1 MKDKQEHISIGYTNG
16 KVYLPLYNFFIALK
30 QNNFLVTPKQ
40 IIDSNSII
48 KEYSER
54 IQNEMELC
62 QYLSP
67 IFANSQEE
75 QIQFKELFQQYF
87 APVTKKPETDFLHS
101 KQKIPDYFKQ
111 HWWKYIL
118 ALAFVVTAGLYFLRK
133 PVLQPRPAISITAN
147 YTNSVVSATN
157 KQTDNNLTR
166 LVKAQLNINNQLAD
180 TVRNIQLKTTY
191 NWGDSTAIDTGA
203 SHTYTKEGNFKISA
217 YPGIYYKNYYQY
229 TDTIFT
235 DVAICFSKNQFA
247 IEKSFKTDS
256 VKIGDTVKLT
266 AVINGTPPDSII
278 WASLNDNKI
287 TPGNFNKT
295 ISIVFNKEET
305 ETFYYT
311 AVYDS
316 MNAPCNGKAAI
327 NFFVYDENPKPYI
340 QFSVPAAANKLVPN
354 YKVQQYWFY
363 GSLLLAGLFLAL
375 TVFFVQRW
383 NRYKNNEAGHNP
395 QLNKEY
401 EKLLQ
406 SFSGKAGEIDLPF
419 LNKNYLP
426 LPEPALADVARQMR
440 KRITDEAQYL
450 HLQKTITKAIHNAG
464 FFQPV
469 QEARTQQSEYLILID
484 EHNSNNQQV
493 KLFEY
498 LLELLQKQNVFIEKF
513 YFQQEPKWCY
523 NLFYPQGI
531 SLEKLSEKFPRH
543 VLLIFGNGYQ
553 LIYKDYP
560 VIDNSYLQLLR
571 RWQYKAVVTPVSF
584 LDWGNKEKTAL
595 LDELPVLPVDIPGQL
610 LLLQKFF
617 GEEINVLADLK
628 IYDKSFYE
636 TELIDFEDV
645 DELYDYCENAVW
657 ARVNNG
663 GKYDNILFQWI
674 AALAV
679 YPKITWQ
686 LTLALGKAIM
696 DSYGKSQELNFTTLL
711 RISRIKW
718 MKDGKFPD
726 YTRLNLLKNLT
737 KKNEVIAREN
747 ILLLL
752 QQIPYAALSSDHFAF
767 EEKET
772 QRLINEFNLYA
783 FDPVK
788 YQAYQKSK
796 DLLAQLWQ
804 HQQITDTPVQ
814 AYLENKDL
822 QWQTII
828 NKPATNASVAENI
841 SLPQYFDSG
850 AAANTF
856 LKRIYLW
863 ATTFSSLCFVA
874 ALLGLIGLL
883 ILNFSNSQRFSAFT
897 YKQAFTDSVK
907 FNYIDTSGSKLA
919 GEVILNIDTI
929 QVSLNNYQPA
939 VLLLNINNSLKNI
952 AVRVNGDILFDTIM
966 SVNNDGYNIT
976 LEKNKIPPG
985 TVLPNFTTGIWVMH
999 NVIDSSGGNWN
1010 NSTIKFTSQKNTP
1023 GKLILS
1029 GIFTWRR
1036 NSILLGTEQFSGSY
1050 TADSRIIKLNGS
1062 SFSDLTKAGKAV
1074 DFVLG
1079 SFSAILS
1086 ADEQNLFEGTWGSVS
1101 SAAEIMPLRNN
1112 SKWNA
1117 SRDSSGKSAAITN
1130 DQVPPALNPL
1140 INIRISDNSLASSAA
1155 AFAAELKRNGYSIQ
1169 KIEKWDYN
1177 ENSSIYYYSA
1187 AVADK
1192 ASAIKKIYDKY
1203 YPELNVLTRLVQRD
1217 GSISSNNFIT
1227 IWIKKYEAPRP
1238 RFEIKNIQFTQSV
1251 KPKELLDVSF
1261 DIVNN
1266 GTLDRT
1272 KLYGRICILS
1282 EPSCSDFSFS
1292 QVASINIKQSINID
1306 NKTVGKHEIRVVVAS
1321 IKIDQSLGFFTVE
1334 APVVNPN
1341 EPPAEKNNVYQ
1352 DKDIKQDN
1360 TSTPKKILWVDDNAL
1375 NNALLVDYF
1384 KKADYRVDVV
1394 SDNQTALDF
1403 IKKNNYE
1410 IIITDITRNNKKE
1423 SGIDLL
1429 KNLPA
1434 NFNKGNV
1441 IIYTS
1446 PLSEKKYAKQ
1456 IKAMGYNKI
1465 FTKAADL
1472 INATDQRQY
1481 RQSF

>member
-16 KVYLPLYNFFIALK
+16 EINLPLYNFFIVLK

-48 KEYSER
+48 EEYSNTVK
-54 IQNEMELC
+54 NEMELC

-87 APVTKKPETDFLHS
+87 APVTNKPEADFLHG
-101 KQKIPDYFKQ
+101 KQKIPDHFKQ

-118 ALAFVVTAGLYFLRK
+118 ALAIIVAAILYILRK
-133 PVLQPRPAISITAN
+133 PVLQHRPAISITA
-147 YTNSVVSATN
+147 SVTDSIVSATN
-157 KQTDNNLTR
+157 KQTGNSFNR
-166 LVKAQLNINNQLAD
+166 LVKTNLSINNQFAD
-180 TVRNIQLKTTY
+180 TVRDIQLKTSY
-191 NWGDSTAIDTGA
+191 NWGDSTAIYIGA
-203 SHTYTKEGNFKISA
+203 SHNYTKEGNYKITA
-217 YPGIYYKNYYQY
+217 YTGVYYKNYYQY

-235 DVAICFSKNQFA
+235 NVAICFSKNQFA
-247 IEKSFKTDS
+247 IEKSFTTDS

-266 AVINGTPPDSII
+266 AVIKGTPPDSII

-287 TPGNFNKT
+287 TPINFNKT
-295 ISIVFNKEET
+295 ISIVFKKEET
-305 ETFYYT
+305 ETFYFT

-327 NFFVYDENPKPYI
+327 NFFVYDENLKPYI
-340 QFSVPAAANKLVPN
+340 QFSVPGTANKLVPKF
-354 YKVQQYWFY
+354 KVQQYWFY
-363 GSLLLAGLFLAL
+363 GLLLLAGLFLAL

-383 NRYKNNEAGHNP
+383 SRYKNNEAGHNP
-395 QLNKEY
+395 ELKKEY

-406 SFSGKAGEIDLPF
+406 SFSGKTGDIDLPF

-450 HLQKTITKAIHNAG
+450 HLQKTIAKAINNAG

-523 NLFYPQGI
+523 NLIYPQGI
-531 SLEKLSEKFPRH
+531 SLEKLSEKFSMH

-560 VIDNSYLQLLR
+560 VINNSYLQLLR

-584 LDWGNKEKTAL
+584 LDWGNKEKKAL

-610 LLLQKFF
+610 LLLQKVF

-674 AALAV
+674 ASLAV
-679 YPKITWQ
+679 YPKITWP

-696 DSYGKSQELNFTTLL
+696 DSNGKSQELNFTNLL
-711 RISRIKW
+711 RIARIKW

-726 YTRLNLLKNLT
+726 YTRLNLLKNLS

-752 QQIPYAALSSDHFAF
+752 QEIPYAALSSDHFAY

-788 YQAYQKSK
+788 YEAYQKSK

-804 HQQITDTPVQ
+804 HQQITDTPAQ
-814 AYLENKDL
+814 TYFENKDL
-822 QWQTII
+822 QWETII
-828 NKPATNASVAENI
+828 NKPVTKTAIAENVSLQHYLGSGTAAHSFLKQFYMWCTAI
-841 SLPQYFDSG
+841 SALLFSAAIIGLILLAVLNFTANKNIFPFTHKQSFNKAVNFIYTDSSGTVNKNIVQTTG
-850 AAANTF
+850 AADLQTGN
-856 LKRIYLW
+856 
-863 ATTFSSLCFVA
+863 
-874 ALLGLIGLL
+874 
-883 ILNFSNSQRFSAFT
+883 
-897 YKQAFTDSVK
+897 
-907 FNYIDTSGSKLA
+907 
-919 GEVILNIDTI
+919 
-929 QVSLNNYQPA
+929 A
-939 VLLLNINNSLKNI
+939 VLVVDTFETGLYNLDTARLVLPVDDSAKAISVS
-952 AVRVNGDILFDTIM
+952 AGSTVMFDTIM
-966 SVNNDGYNIT
+966 NIAYDAYRITMLPAKQNDPIKLPDSVNNTLPILPANLHEIWQGKTNNRLVNIDLRKKLIYYSTADEKTYGTYPIT
-976 LEKNKIPPG
+976 LVNKTKLGAYKIIATTSKGSNVMFIRNIAGTSFEFAGCQMLVQDKAEIDKIDENNCGNFDVMVLYYDKQMQGNIYLPVSTLSGQAKPLMPTEIKKLTAFNANYNPKLNKYAVSLKNNLRFLPRPAPNSITTYLANAGVKVNAVDIVSTSIDVNTATPFKRNYFTVNLTSRDTAIKKTRQSNTFNPAQTVIVDSTTTVPP
-985 TVLPNFTTGIWVMH
+985 
-999 NVIDSSGGNWN
+999 
-1010 NSTIKFTSQKNTP
+1010 QKNT
-1023 GKLILS
+1023 LS
-1029 GIFTWRR
+1029 PNTT
-1036 NSILLGTEQFSGSY
+1036 NAY
-1050 TADSRIIKLNGS
+1050 KPTA
-1062 SFSDLTKAGKAV
+1062 
-1074 DFVLG
+1074 
-1079 SFSAILS
+1079 
-1086 ADEQNLFEGTWGSVS
+1086 
-1101 SAAEIMPLRNN
+1101 
-1112 SKWNA
+1112 
-1117 SRDSSGKSAAITN
+1117 
-1130 DQVPPALNPL
+1130 
-1140 INIRISDNSLASSAA
+1140 
-1155 AFAAELKRNGYSIQ
+1155 
-1169 KIEKWDYN
+1169 
-1177 ENSSIYYYSA
+1177 
-1187 AVADK
+1187 
-1192 ASAIKKIYDKY
+1192 
-1203 YPELNVLTRLVQRD
+1203 
-1217 GSISSNNFIT
+1217 
-1227 IWIKKYEAPRP
+1227 
-1238 RFEIKNIQFTQSV
+1238 
-1251 KPKELLDVSF
+1251 
-1261 DIVNN
+1261 
-1266 GTLDRT
+1266 
-1272 KLYGRICILS
+1272 
-1282 EPSCSDFSFS
+1282 
-1292 QVASINIKQSINID
+1292 
-1306 NKTVGKHEIRVVVAS
+1306 
-1321 IKIDQSLGFFTVE
+1321 
-1334 APVVNPN
+1334 
-1341 EPPAEKNNVYQ
+1341 
-1352 DKDIKQDN
+1352 
-1360 TSTPKKILWVDDNAL
+1360 KKILWVDDNAL
-1375 NNALLVDYF
+1375 NNASLVDYF
-1384 KKADYRVDVV
+1384 KKADYTVDIV

-1403 IKKNNYE
+1403 ISKNNYE

-1423 SGIDLL
+1423 SGLDLL
-1429 KNLPA
+1429 KNLA
-1434 NFNKGNV
+1434 AGKNKEKV

-1446 PLSEKKYAKQ
+1446 PLSEKKYSKQ
-1456 IKAMGYNKI
+1456 IIMMGFTKI

-1472 INATDQRQY
+1472 INATNQRQF
-1481 RQSF
+1481 RQSAN

>member
-1 MKDKQEHISIGYTNG
+1 LKDKQEHISVEYTNG
-16 KVYLPLYNFFIALK
+16 KINLPLYNFFIALR

-48 KEYSER
+48 EEYSER
-54 IQNEMELC
+54 VQNEMELC

-67 IFANSQEE
+67 IFANSHEE
-75 QIQFKELFQQYF
+75 QIQFKELFEQYF
-87 APVTKKPETDFLHS
+87 APGTKKPEADFLHN
-101 KQKIPDYFKQ
+101 KQKIPDHFKE

-118 ALAFVVTAGLYFLRK
+118 ALAFIVAALLYFLRK
-133 PVLQPRPAISITAN
+133 PVLQPRPAITITVN
-147 YTNSVVSATN
+147 VTDSVATGTG
-157 KQTDNNLTR
+157 KQTGNNLNR
-166 LVKAQLNINNQLAD
+166 LVKAQLNINNQLAGTVPGIKLKTIYSWGDNTAND
-180 TVRNIQLKTTY
+180 TVAT
-191 NWGDSTAIDTGA
+191 
-203 SHTYTKEGNFKISA
+203 HTYTNEGNYKITA
-217 YPGIYYKNYYQY
+217 YVEIIYKNYSQY
-229 TDTIFT
+229 TDTVFT
-235 DVAICFSKNQFA
+235 DVAICFNTNQFG

-256 VKIGDTVKLT
+256 VKIGDAVKLT

-278 WASLNDNKI
+278 WASINDNKI
-287 TPGNFNKT
+287 TPGNFNKS
-295 ISIVFNKEET
+295 INIVFNKEGT
-305 ETFYYT
+305 ETFYFT

-327 NFFVYDENPKPYI
+327 TFFVYDENPKPYI
-340 QFSVPAAANKLVPN
+340 QFSVPPVAKPLLPK

-363 GSLLLAGLFLAL
+363 LLLLLAGLFLAL
-375 TVFFVQRW
+375 TVYFARRW
-383 NRYKNNEAGHNP
+383 ARYKKNEAGHNP
-395 QLNKEY
+395 RVKKDY
-401 EKLLQ
+401 EQLLQ
-406 SFSGKAGEIDLPF
+406 SFSGKAGAVDLPF

-440 KRITDEAQYL
+440 KRISDDAQYL
-450 HLQKTITKAIHNAG
+450 HLQKTIARAIVNAG

-469 QEARTQQSEYLILID
+469 QEARTRQSEYLILID

-513 YFQQEPKWCY
+513 YFKEQPKWCC
-523 NLFYPQGI
+523 NLTHPQGI
-531 SLEKLSEKFPRH
+531 SLEKLSEKFPKH

-553 LIYKDYP
+553 LIYQDYP
-560 VIDNSYLQLLR
+560 VIDNSYLQYLR

-584 LDWGNKEKTAL
+584 LDWGNKEKKAL

-610 LLLQKFF
+610 LLLQKLF

-628 IYDKSFYE
+628 IYAKSFYE

-645 DELYDYCENAVW
+645 DELYEYCENAAW
-657 ARVNNG
+657 ARVTNG
-663 GKYDNILFQWI
+663 GKYDNVLFQWI

-696 DSYGKSQELNFTTLL
+696 DSYGKLPELNFTTLL
-711 RISRIKW
+711 RIARIKW

-726 YTRLNLLKNLT
+726 YTRLNLLKHLS

-752 QQIPYAALSSDHFAF
+752 NEIPHTELSIEHFAY

-788 YQAYQKSK
+788 YEAYQKSK

-804 HQQITDTPVQ
+804 HQQITDTPAQ
-814 AYLENKDL
+814 TYLENKDL

-828 NKPATNASVAENI
+828 NKPVTKTPTAENV
-841 SLPQYFDSG
+841 SLQQYFGSG
-850 AAANTF
+850 TAANNF

-883 ILNFSNSQRFSAFT
+883 ILNFSNSRRFSAFT

-919 GEVILNIDTI
+919 DEVILNIDSI
-929 QVSLNNYQPA
+929 QASLNNYQPA
-939 VLLLNINNSLKNI
+939 VLLLNINDSLKNI
-952 AVRVNGDILFDTIM
+952 AVRVNGNILFDTIM
-966 SVNNDGYNIT
+966 SVNNNGYNIT

-985 TVLPNFTTGIWVMH
+985 TVWPNFTNGIWVMS

-1010 NSTIKFTSQKNTP
+1010 NSTIKFTSQKNTS

-1029 GIFTWRR
+1029 GIFIWRR
-1036 NSILLGTEQFSGSY
+1036 NSILLGKEQFSGSY

-1062 SFSDLTKAGKAV
+1062 SFSSLTKAGKAV

-1086 ADEQNLFEGTWGSVS
+1086 ADEQNLSEGTWGSVS

-1117 SRDSSGKSAAITN
+1117 RRDSSGKSAAITN
-1130 DQVPPALNPL
+1130 DQVPPVSSPL

-1192 ASAIKKIYDKY
+1192 ASAIKKIYNKY

-1217 GSISSNNFIT
+1217 NSISNNNFIT
-1227 IWIKKYEAPRP
+1227 IWIKKYEAPQP
-1238 RFEIKNIQFTQSV
+1238 RFEIKNIQFKQTV

-1321 IKIDQSLGFFTVE
+1321 IKIDQSLGFFTIE
-1334 APVVNPN
+1334 TPAAIQSPAANN
-1341 EPPAEKNNVYQ
+1341 EPVEKSEN
-1352 DKDIKQDN
+1352 KR
-1360 TSTPKKILWVDDNAL
+1360 ILWIDDNAL
-1375 NNALLVDYF
+1375 NNASLADYF
-1384 KKADYRVDVV
+1384 KKANYTVDIVT
-1394 SDNQTALDF
+1394 DNQTALDF

-1429 KNLPA
+1429 KNLS
-1434 NFNKGNV
+1434 FNKDKV

-1446 PLSEKKYAKQ
+1446 PLSEKKYAKE
-1456 IKAMGYNKI
+1456 IMAMGYYKI
-1465 FTKAADL
+1465 FTKANDL
-1472 INATDQRQY
+1472 INAVDKRQY
-1481 RQSF
+1481 RQSSN